1 MLMASYKKWYHEGNG
16 KRLKELYNKAYYFKR
31 KGDKEK
37 AKECLEE
44 YLNLKAELYRLK
56 FDI

>member
-1 MLMASYKKWYHEGNG
+1 MTSYQKWYHEGNG

-37 AKECLEE
+37 ANEYLEE
-44 YLNLKAELYRLK
+44 YLKLKSNLCRLK
-56 FDI
+56 FDL